1 MGTSRIPPTCSRGF
15 LPGES
20 QGQRSLAGYSPW
32 GCTESHI
39 TEQLTHTHTHTHT
52 VARGFEKR
60 EPLLQASQRLLNVI
74 HSGGEGG
81 WASVSREVLIPN

>member
-1 MGTSRIPPTCSRGF
+1 MFSLHKYVFRARPM
-15 LPGES
+15 ES
-20 QGQRSLAGYSPW
+20 LLSGPIRYSFSYLRD
-32 GCTESHI
+32 G
-39 TEQLTHTHTHTHT
+39 THTHTHTHT

>member
-1 MGTSRIPPTCSRGF
+1 MATHSSILTWRIP
-15 LPGES
+15 
-20 QGQRSLAGYSPW
+20 GQRSLAGYSPW

-39 TEQLTHTHTHTHT
+39 TEQLTHTHTHTHTHT